1 MPPANTSIARRRPEL
16 RHHSCIAAR
25 RSLTDRHALLVL
37 LSVTLL
43 QLQGCNTQSDPS
55 ETAKNSANTPATS
68 ESEFQ
73 VQSQTQL
80 PTPKS
85 PHSEFLNTDPSVAY
99 IGSQSCSSC
108 HSEIADAFSHTS
120 HSRALSNEPPT
131 LPDASITDQTAGY
144 LFRSQ
149 NVSPKLTHTAE
160 LQLIGNAPQNFEIA
174 WTVGSGHFGH
184 SFLALAGPFL
194 IQSPLT
200 WYTTRNC
207 WDLSPGYTGPDHY
220 AFHRTVSARCLY
232 CHAGRTEVREQNEYF
247 VDVIEQGISCE
258 RCHGPGS
265 LHTAKHEAQSA
276 SSADNSIQPGEAAA
290 NSTIDLSIVNPARL
304 SRQLAES
311 VCEQC
316 HLQGD
321 AQVFVRGR
329 RFDDFRPGLPLSS
342 FRQEYRAQ
350 THGQMT
356 VVGHVEQ
363 MHSSACYKQSTTMTC
378 VTCHHPHQTH
388 QTGHVISPA
397 EQAAV
402 YRNACLS
409 CHQTEHCSEQVTVR
423 QTREDRCADCHM
435 PKSPTELPHVAFTH
449 HRIGLHTAESE
460 ANRSDPAQNGGR
472 NSNQFTLVDL
482 SNTPGPEGP
491 DMQRNHGLA
500 LLQLTFKTGFPDGL
514 RQSQQLLQQAWDGGA
529 GDAAVATGLA
539 RIAEEIGWSEK
550 SGEWSAR
557 ALELDLTPSEDRCA
571 ALKIQAELDFAAG
584 RYSSALKHL
593 EELTRMRRDARHWFF
608 RGMAE
613 QNLNQTDNA
622 LQSLRTS
629 LEIDPR
635 NPGAH
640 AALAAIL
647 NMKKLPDAGQHQKAA
662 EVLLK
667 PAAANR

>member
-1 MPPANTSIARRRPEL
+1 
-16 RHHSCIAAR
+16 
-25 RSLTDRHALLVL
+25 
-37 LSVTLL
+37 
-43 QLQGCNTQSDPS
+43 
-55 ETAKNSANTPATS
+55 
-68 ESEFQ
+68 
-73 VQSQTQL
+73 
-80 PTPKS
+80 
-85 PHSEFLNTDPSVAY
+85 
-99 IGSQSCSSC
+99 
-108 HSEIADAFSHTS
+108 
-120 HSRALSNEPPT
+120 
-131 LPDASITDQTAGY
+131 
-144 LFRSQ
+144 
-149 NVSPKLTHTAE
+149 
-160 LQLIGNAPQNFEIA
+160 
-174 WTVGSGHFGH
+174 VGSGHFGH

-207 WDLSPGYTGPDHY
+207 WDLSPGYTGSDHY

-247 VDVIEQGISCE
+247 VNIIEQGISCE

-265 LHTAKHEAQSA
+265 LHIAKHEAQIQSPDQNPDQSNQA
-276 SSADNSIQPGEAAA
+276 SADSPA
-290 NSTIDLSIVNPARL
+290 DLSIVNPARL

-321 AQVFVRGR
+321 AQVFVRDR

-363 MHSSACYKQSTTMTC
+363 MHSSACYKQSKTMTC

-388 QTGHVISPA
+388 QSGHVISAA
-397 EQAAV
+397 EQAVA

-409 CHQTEHCSEQVTVR
+409 CHQIEHCSEQVTVR

-435 PKSPTELPHVAFTH
+435 PKAPTELPHVAFTH
-449 HRIGLHTAESE
+449 HRIGLHPAESPM
-460 ANRSDPAQNGGR
+460 NQSDPAQNGGQ
-472 NSNQFTLVDL
+472 NSSQFTLLDL
-482 SNTPGPEGP
+482 SNIPGPEGP
-491 DMQRNHGLA
+491 DQQRNHGLA

-529 GDAAVATGLA
+529 RDAAVAAALA

-557 ALELDLTPSEDRCA
+557 ALELDQTPSEDRCA
-571 ALKIQAELDFAAG
+571 ALKIKAELDFAGG

-593 EELTRMRRDARHWFF
+593 EELTRVRRDARHWFF

-613 QNLNQTDNA
+613 QNLNQTDDA
-622 LQSLRTS
+622 LRSLVMS
-629 LEIDPR
+629 IEIDPR

-640 AALAAIL
+640 TALAAIL
-647 NMKKLPDAGQHQKAA
+647 NMKKLPNADQHQKAA

-667 PAAANR
+667 PAAGKR